1 MLHFVMVHSHGF
13 ALQFTSEEFFPND
26 RFVDIVRK
34 GCDGPM
40 IVQRTLFEAYIYISI
55 SAGISER
62 KTLKQESDS
71 IGIVTYLWLEDEAGN
86 AFHLWSV
93 MG

>member
-34 GCDGPM
+34 RCDGPM
-40 IVQRTLFEAYIYISI
+40 IVQRTLFEAYIYINI
-55 SAGISER
+55 SRNIR
-62 KTLKQESDS
+62 KKNVKTRVRFNRNCNLP
-71 IGIVTYLWLEDEAGN
+71 VA
-86 AFHLWSV
+86 
-93 MG
+93 